1 MPSGRDFLLP
11 GGRSGKARLPHR
23 KISSCPKVRDF
34 KLKKIKKK
42 WEILKLGLDTEF
54 IMKLK
59 KIASLALAGIMAVSM
74 LAGCKDGGNGN
85 NGSSSSENTNTT
97 SNVTESVLAKSSKA
111 VNNVLTVNADDTLD
125 EAVAFAAEN
134 AGNAGDYRV
143 LTNLPSTHAYA
154 VNALKIAD
162 EWYYTANSVEQYKFT
177 SNDNHDDETYWSLY
191 IVTAPKTNDWIL
203 GEVADKLDEMVKSTT
218 MDGQNCEYS
227 VRVATAEINA
237 ASSGST
243 DGYLVGIA
251 ITVDD
256 TSNNH

>member
-1 MPSGRDFLLP
+1 
-11 GGRSGKARLPHR
+11 
-23 KISSCPKVRDF
+23 
-34 KLKKIKKK
+34 
-42 WEILKLGLDTEF
+42 
-54 IMKLK
+54 MKLK
-59 KIASLALAGIMAVSM
+59 KIASLALAGIMAVSL
-74 LAGCKDGGNGN
+74 LAGCKDGGNGTS
-85 NGSSSSENTNTT
+85 GSSSSENTNTT

-125 EAVAFAAEN
+125 EAVTFAAEN
-134 AGNAGDYRV
+134 AATAGNSSILRKVNEGE
-143 LTNLPSTHAYA
+143 SFA

-162 EWYYTANSVEQYKFT
+162 EWFYTVNGVEDYNFT

-203 GEVADKLDEMVKSTT
+203 GEVADKLDQMVQDTT

-227 VRVATAEINA
+227 VRVATAEINGA
-237 ASSGST
+237 NSDDT

>member
-1 MPSGRDFLLP
+1 
-11 GGRSGKARLPHR
+11 
-23 KISSCPKVRDF
+23 
-34 KLKKIKKK
+34 
-42 WEILKLGLDTEF
+42 
-54 IMKLK
+54 MKLK

-125 EAVAFAAEN
+125 EAVTFAAEN
-134 AGNAGDYRV
+134 AGNAGNYSV
-143 LTNLPSTHAYA
+143 LTHLNSTHPYA

-162 EWYYTANSVEQYKFT
+162 EWDYTTAGVEKYSFTSTANCK
-177 SNDNHDDETYWSLY
+177 DETHWSLY

-203 GEVADKLDEMVKSTT
+203 GEVADKLDQMVQDTT

-227 VRVATAEINA
+227 VRVATAEINGA
-237 ASSGST
+237 NSDDT

>member
-1 MPSGRDFLLP
+1 
-11 GGRSGKARLPHR
+11 
-23 KISSCPKVRDF
+23 
-34 KLKKIKKK
+34 
-42 WEILKLGLDTEF
+42 
-54 IMKLK
+54 MKLK

-134 AGNAGDYRV
+134 AGSAYNNNV
-143 LTNLPSTHAYA
+143 LTKVIKTHPYA
-154 VNALKIAD
+154 VNAMKVAD
-162 EWYYTANSVEQYKFT
+162 DSDWTYTNGSVEDYKFT
-177 SNDNHDDETYWSLY
+177 NSRNDADETFWSLY
-191 IVTAPKTNDWIL
+191 MVTAPKTNDWIL
-203 GEVADKLDEMVKSTT
+203 GEVADKLDQMVKSTT

-237 ASSGST
+237 ASSGNT